1 MIRGRWTATFAVA
14 AVLWAPVVPAART
27 GGTNLRRTH
36 GALHL
41 NSPPPPAN
49 TPSLLATDKGK
60 FRITIN
66 GQQIGTEDFSLSQS
80 GERWI
85 ERSSTSAHAP
95 GGIDIKASGE
105 LTLNADGAPV
115 HYDWTAEAQKK
126 ASGSVEFTSGTAKCT
141 ADLGGANPM
150 RKDFT
155 FSSGHVA
162 VLDNNLYYQYAI
174 LARQYDWKAGGKQDF
189 SVVIPQDMVPGSI
202 SVESVA
208 SAAAVKGASEALRA
222 STPDIEILMYLD
234 REHRLIRLEVPSSNA
249 VIERE

>member
-1 MIRGRWTATFAVA
+1 MIGGKWTAAFAVA
-14 AVLWAPVVPAART
+14 VLLGAPDVPAARAAT
-27 GGTNLRRTH
+27 KLQRTH
-36 GALHL
+36 SALRL
-41 NSPPPPAN
+41 NSSPAPAN

-80 GERWI
+80 GEQWI
-85 ERSSTSAHAP
+85 ERSATSAHAP
-95 GGIDIKASGE
+95 GGIEIKAAGE

-126 ASGSVEFTSGTAKCT
+126 AKGSVEFTGGTAKCQ

-189 SVVIPQDMVPGSI
+189 PVVIPQDMVPGSI
-202 SVESVA
+202 SLESVA
-208 SAAAVKGASEALRA
+208 SSPVKGAAEALRA

-234 REHRLIRLEVPSSNA
+234 RDHRLIRLEVPSSNA

>member
-1 MIRGRWTATFAVA
+1 MIRGKWIATFTV
-14 AVLWAPVVPAART
+14 AVLLGTSNPLAASASE
-27 GGTNLRRTH
+27 TNLHRAH

-41 NSPPPPAN
+41 NSSPPPAN

-60 FRITIN
+60 FRITIS
-66 GQQIGTEDFSLSQS
+66 GQQVGTEDFSLSQS
-80 GERWI
+80 GEQWI

-95 GGIDIKASGE
+95 GGIDIKAAGE
-105 LTLNADGAPV
+105 LMLNADGAPI

-126 ASGSVEFTSGTAKCT
+126 ASGSVEFSSDKAKCT

-155 FSSGHVA
+155 FSSGRVA

-208 SAAAVKGASEALRA
+208 SPSAVKGASEALRA